1 MATITDTRRPGAKGA
16 GGDDKKTDD
25 GKDDGAKKGM
35 SKLVLIIIGAVVMA
49 AIAGAGYFFFIK
61 DPAPA
66 PPPAPGTMV
75 QMDPMTLTLAD
86 QHFLKIQIAIQLN
99 EGVTV
104 PAEGGFETVQA
115 AQLLID
121 TFSNL
126 PMEEL
131 TKDQVR
137 KDLTADLLT
146 GLQKAYPEEVYGVFL
161 TQFVIQ

>member
-16 GGDDKKTDD
+16 SGDDKKQSGAD
-25 GKDDGAKKGM
+25 GGEAKKGM

-49 AIAGAGYFFFIK
+49 AIAGAAYFFFIK
-61 DPAPA
+61 EPAPE
-66 PPPAPGTMV
+66 PPPAPGTIV

-86 QHFLKIQIAIQLN
+86 QHFLKIQIAIQLV
-99 EGVTV
+99 EGAEV
-104 PAEGGFETVQA
+104 PAEGGFETAQA

-131 TKDQVR
+131 TQDQVR
-137 KDLTADLLT
+137 KDLTAELLT
-146 GLQKAYPEEVYGVFL
+146 GLKQAYPEEVYGVFL